1 LGGGGEVAGFAAA
14 EPAVAVAG
22 DEGVNG
28 IAKGSGDE
36 AKDGEEA
43 PGEAEEG
50 GDGKGGVAADE
61 DGVIGAG
68 VDEGVELVGV
78 ESIGEADLATE
89 IGLEGGEVEA
99 GGGVVTEEELD
110 AGGAE
115 GADAV
120 EEDEMFGGEGHGGG
134 WQGGR

>member
-1 LGGGGEVAGFAAA
+1 MEAGALGGGGEVAGFVAA

-28 IAKGSGDE
+28 VSEGSGDE
-36 AKDGEEA
+36 AKDGEQA

-50 GDGKGGVAADE
+50 GDGEGGVAADE

-99 GGGVVTEEELD
+99 GGVIVTEEELD

-115 GADAV
+115 SADAV
-120 EEDEMFGGEGHGGG
+120 EEDKMFGGEVHE
-134 WQGGR
+134 

>member
-1 LGGGGEVAGFAAA
+1 MEAGALGGGGEVAGIVLA
-14 EPAVAVAG
+14 EPSVAVVG
-22 DEGVNG
+22 DEGVDG
-28 IAKGSGDE
+28 VAEGSGDE
-36 AKDGEEA
+36 AKDAEEA
-43 PGEAEEG
+43 PREAEQGGEG
-50 GDGKGGVAADE
+50 EGGVAADE

-99 GGGVVTEEELD
+99 GGAVVTEKELD
-110 AGGAE
+110 AGRAE

-120 EEDEMFGGEGHGGG
+120 EEDKMFGGEVHG
-134 WQGGR
+134 

>member
-1 LGGGGEVAGFAAA
+1 MEAGALGWGGEVAGFVFA
-14 EPAVAVAG
+14 EPSVAVAG
-22 DEGVNG
+22 DEGVDG
-28 IAKGSGDE
+28 VAEGAGDE

-50 GDGKGGVAADE
+50 GDGEGGVAADE

-68 VDEGVELVGV
+68 VDEGVKLVGV
-78 ESIGEADLATE
+78 ESIGEADLATK

-99 GGGVVTEEELD
+99 GGAVVTEKELD

-120 EEDEMFGGEGHGGG
+120 EEDKMFGGEVHG
-134 WQGGR
+134 

>member
-1 LGGGGEVAGFAAA
+1 MEAGALGGGGEVAGFVAA

-28 IAKGSGDE
+28 VSEGSGDE

-43 PGEAEEG
+43 PGETEEG
-50 GDGKGGVAADE
+50 GDGEGGVAADE

-78 ESIGEADLATE
+78 ESIGEADLAAE

-99 GGGVVTEEELD
+99 GGVVVTEEELD

-115 GADAV
+115 SADAV
-120 EEDEMFGGEGHGGG
+120 EEDKMFGGEVHV
-134 WQGGR
+134 